1 MKNTGIPR
9 HVRIVAKPMVL
20 KHSYPIR
27 SLFLADFHC
36 GAWSGL
42 QPKKFITTDGRT
54 FTQNPV
60 QKILYNQFQRIK
72 EVADEF
78 KIQYIFF
85 LGDLLNGLNYRGKGH
100 GVTCELRDQKRMAV
114 QLLSEIAQDRTI
126 YIISGT
132 RYHSIPKG
140 EGEPEENVAVDLR
153 DRGFSAHF
161 LGDMALIDL
170 EELKRKRRIYI
181 AHEASA
187 GLVSQANLMSREINW
202 ALEAIAKGKVR
213 SIDAIFRAHLHHY
226 VHVDHSR
233 IHAVQVPCFAGL
245 TAYNQTIKYFFKL
258 QPDIGAVTM
267 FADEE
272 GRLRI
277 WEFLMSKE
285 AHMKMTELIIK
296 VQPVSPNLYLENQR
310 DVYSKCLS

>member
-1 MKNTGIPR
+1 MKKTGIPR
-9 HVRIVAKPMVL
+9 HVRLVAKPITL
-20 KHSYPIR
+20 KHIYPLR
-27 SLFLADFHC
+27 ALFLADFHC
-36 GAWSGL
+36 GAWTGL
-42 QPKKFITTDGRT
+42 QPKRFTTTDGRVM
-54 FTQNPV
+54 TQNPV
-60 QKILYNQFQRIK
+60 QKMLYKQFQKIK

-78 KIQYIFF
+78 KVQYIFF
-85 LGDLLNGLNYRGKGH
+85 LGDLLNGLNYRSKGH
-100 GVTCELRDQKRMAV
+100 GVTCEIRDQKRMAV
-114 QLLSEIAQDRTI
+114 QLLSEIAKDRTI

-132 RYHSIPKG
+132 KYHSIPKG
-140 EGEPEENVAVDLR
+140 EGEPEEDVAVSLR
-153 DRGFSAHF
+153 DRGFSAKYI
-161 LGDMALIDL
+161 GDMALIDL
-170 EELKRKRRIYI
+170 EGLKRKRRIYI

-213 SIDAIFRAHLHHY
+213 NVDGVFRAHLHHY

-245 TAYNQTIKYFFKL
+245 ATYKQTIKYFFKL
-258 QPDIGAVTM
+258 QPDVGAVTM

-285 AHMKMTELIIK
+285 DHMKMTEQIIR
-296 VQPVSPNLYLENQR
+296 VQPISSEIYIENQR
-310 DVYSKCLS
+310 DVHRQCLS